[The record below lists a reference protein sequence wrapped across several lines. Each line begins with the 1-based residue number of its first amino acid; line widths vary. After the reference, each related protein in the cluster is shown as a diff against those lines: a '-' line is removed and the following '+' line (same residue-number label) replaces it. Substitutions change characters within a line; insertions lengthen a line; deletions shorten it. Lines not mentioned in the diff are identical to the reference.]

1 MASGHLS
8 SFLVPPPAQSAVV
21 SFAALKL
28 ARSHTLAMATNTAQK
43 KSTGRKGSKAPRLGS
58 SQTTISCEGAPFVAA
73 FPEAEPMVAHFP
85 GVGSMLARHVTQT
98 SDGEVLVD
106 WESASARD
114 GSISPADAPIGEKF
128 RLRHTVKSVEELARC
143 FQPPPAGEFSR
154 LSEPPP
160 GCRWLSTSA
169 ACLHDLG
176 SEWCEPRID
185 EQRWDATLYRLRDPP
200 MVGHYEPHL
209 PSYPEALMQ
218 LGSIEMYGGG
228 GASREYVSRRA
239 YAYNDEWLRK
249 GSGKT
254 GEMRALEFATGEV
267 RKRHALWAKAK
278 SGSMESVAALWKDA
292 FDALWGLL
300 LMLSNHSDGS
310 FSPPNWPMLESP
322 ARLEKLCANVALVA
336 EQILCHPSAAY
347 DWGDASA
354 PPRCDGG
361 IALFELVRQAESSFD
376 GACCEVDS
384 WEDAKATAAWAK
396 VKTLTAAILEKGKEA
411 NGKTHTAIAC
421 RPSLDAMLAARE
433 KRLGAARQGAAKRKR

>member
-1 MASGHLS
+1 MFLRLFF
-8 SFLVPPPAQSAVV
+8 FLVRMFPPADGLAR
-21 SFAALKL
+21 FAAMAKSKPT
-28 ARSHTLAMATNTAQK
+28 AR
-43 KSTGRKGSKAPRLGS
+43 KSTGGKAPRRPLG
-58 SQTTISCEGAPFVAA
+58 QFEPVMKAA
-73 FPEAEPMVAHFP
+73 RTCGLDPWPTLIANFP
-85 GVGSMLARHVTQT
+85 GVGSMR
-98 SDGEVLVD
+98 GEVDELSADGKVDGKVIVD
-106 WESASARD
+106 WKSGAARD
-114 GSISPADAPIGEKF
+114 GKVSPTDAPIGEKF
-128 RLRHTVKSVEELARC
+128 RLRHTVESVEELERC
-143 FQPPPAGEFSR
+143 FQPPPAGEYSR

-169 ACLHDLG
+169 VCLDDLG
-176 SEWCEPRID
+176 PEWCDPVID
-185 EQRWDATLYRLRDPP
+185 EKRWDATLYRLRDPP

-228 GASREYVSRRA
+228 GTSREYVSCKA

-310 FSPPNWPMLESP
+310 YSPPSWPMLESP
-322 ARLEKLCANVALVA
+322 ARLEKMCANVALVA

-384 WEDAKATAAWAK
+384 WEETKATAAWAK
-396 VKTLTAAILEKGKEA
+396 VKALTAAILEKGKDA

-421 RPSLDAMLAARE
+421 APSLNAMLAARE
-433 KRLGAARQGAAKRKR
+433 KRLAAARQGAAKRKR